1 MADYDRALEAE
12 IGVMIKSDYR
22 GAAEGLGKKAGK
34 SFIAKFAKN
43 GREGR

>member
-1 MADYDRALEAE
+1 MADYDRALEAG

-22 GAAEGLGKKAGK
+22 GTQELRKKARK
-34 SFIAKFAKN
+34 SFIAKFAKS